1 MQYTAT
7 VRLFANGRV
16 TIPEVIRKALDLKD
30 RDLIKI
36 IVERIEVTDSK
47 KK

>member
-16 TIPEVIRKALDLKD
+16 TIPEVIRDALKIKD
-30 RDLIKI
+30 EDIVKI
-36 IVERIEVTDSK
+36 IVERIDDDNK
-47 KK
+47 